1 VPKKERQAPEP
12 PPERD
17 YGPPDRQLLEAD
29 AAELFEAAV
38 RGAGVDPLDERVRE
52 GGPWHA
58 AFELLVSLGLLA
70 PDSTGDR
77 YLARDPAGS
86 QAQVVAPLSQR
97 GAELIAE
104 SSRWATAFG
113 ALSQTWRRSPVAAH
127 GPFTELHDHAAI
139 NKFIDAAL
147 DDATFEILTA
157 QPQTG
162 RALDQQLVEM
172 SQTEIAAL
180 ERGVAVRTLY
190 QHAARRNSSTHKYVR
205 TVTRAGGEVRTLD
218 EFFNR
223 LIVFDRALAVIPGA
237 QGTSTAVVVR
247 EPSVVAY
254 LVDVYERAWERSRP
268 FANQESDTMRDIAGE
283 QRAMT
288 IRMLIQGYAD
298 PASSKRLGVS
308 PRTFAGYVADLKTEF
323 DAETR
328 FQLGYYMGQHG
339 ITGDDPSELNSSA
352 RSLPSL

>member
-12 PPERD
+12 PERD
-17 YGPPDRQLLEAD
+17 FGPEDRKLLESD
-29 AAELFEAAV
+29 AAELFEAAISEV
-38 RGAGVDPLDERVRE
+38 GIDPTDERVRE
-52 GGPWHA
+52 GASWHA
-58 AFELLVSLGLLA
+58 AFEVLVSLGLLA
-70 PDSTGDR
+70 PNSTGDR

-127 GPFTELHDHAAI
+127 GPFTELHEHAAI
-139 NKFIDAAL
+139 NKFLDAAL

-162 RALDQQLVEM
+162 RALDEQLVENAER
-172 SQTEIAAL
+172 EISVL
-180 ERGVAVRTLY
+180 NRGVAVRTLY
-190 QHAARRNSSTHKYVR
+190 QHAARRNSSTHRYVR

-237 QGTSTAVVVR
+237 QGTSTAIVVR

-308 PRTFAGYVADLKTEF
+308 PRTFAGYVADLKGEF

-328 FQLGYYMGQHG
+328 FQLGYYMGQRG
-339 ITGDDPSELNSSA
+339 ITGDDPTELTDSHVSEEK
-352 RSLPSL
+352 

>member
-1 VPKKERQAPEP
+1 VPKKERQAPRP
-12 PPERD
+12 RERD
-17 YGPPDRQLLEAD
+17 YGPADRQLLESD
-29 AAELFEAAV
+29 AAQLFEVAISEIGIDAA
-38 RGAGVDPLDERVRE
+38 DERVVD
-52 GGPWHA
+52 GGPWRA
-58 AFELLVSLGLLA
+58 AFEILVSLGLLA
-70 PDSTGDR
+70 PDSAGDR

-86 QAQVVAPLSQR
+86 QAQVVAPLGQR

-104 SSRWATAFG
+104 SSRWANAFG

-127 GPFTELHDHAAI
+127 GPFTELRDSTAIVKFLQEAA
-139 NKFIDAAL
+139 
-147 DDATFEILTA
+147 DDATFEVITA

-162 RALDQQLVEM
+162 RGLDQLMASAEK
-172 SQTEIAAL
+172 EIEAL
-180 ERGVAVRTLY
+180 ERGVAIRTLY
-190 QHAARRNSSTHKYVR
+190 QHAARRNSATHKYVR
-205 TVTRAGGEVRTLD
+205 MVTQKGAEVRTLD

-237 QGTSTAVVVR
+237 AGTSTAVVIR

-254 LVDVYERAWERSRP
+254 LVDVFERAWERSRP
-268 FANQESDTMRDIAGE
+268 FSNQELDTMRDIAGE

-308 PRTFAGYVADLKTEF
+308 PRTFAGYVADLKMEF

-328 FQLGYYMGQHG
+328 FQLGYYMGQRG
-339 ITGDDPSELNSSA
+339 ITGDDPAELKDSQN
-352 RSLPSL
+352 PVQK